1 MDDKLKYS
9 IQKIYKLGVSN
20 NNNFFNKGI
29 LDFIIFL
36 IFLFIILYWYLHNQ
50 ISYAKTSWEDYKCD
64 PKYMYLSGYIKPE
77 GTMTSSET
85 TYHNYKQCISRGYK
99 QYINELKNRL
109 NYEDQYRKDD
119 IIFEKNI
126 YDIVFKGR
134 KENNKLNDES
144 IQKIN
149 EILGGDSETKL
160 TNESTFTYN
169 YLKNI
174 GVYLDQ
180 FDLLLNYIN
189 TYVKNYLTYLH
200 LGHKS
205 SDDSD
210 SNDKAR
216 KVKTILDKYFDGPSF

>member
-1 MDDKLKYS
+1 MNDKLKYS

-20 NNNFFNKGI
+20 NNNFFNKGSF
-29 LDFIIFL
+29 DFIIFL
-36 IFLFIILYWYLHNQ
+36 FFLFIILYWYLHNQ
-50 ISYAKTSWEDYKCD
+50 ISYTKTSWEDYKCD

-77 GTMTSSET
+77 GSMTASET
-85 TYHNYKQCISRGYK
+85 TNHNYKQCISRGYK
-99 QYINELKNRL
+99 QYINELKSRVD
-109 NYEDQYRKDD
+109 YEDKNRKDD

-134 KENNKLNDES
+134 NENNKLNDES

-149 EILGGDSETKL
+149 EILGNESKNNLTKD
-160 TNESTFTYN
+160 STFTYN

-200 LGHKS
+200 LGHKG
-205 SDDSD
+205 DDD
-210 SNDKAR
+210 DIKAT